1 MPALVSEHNDL
12 NLCFF
17 SQRFVRDTANHS
29 CLFYSFVNKNINF
42 LLADD
47 KDKADRSNASHTE
60 QNLANFGNVGRDVVG
75 RDKIGKSP
83 RFNMEQEGI

>member
-1 MPALVSEHNDL
+1 MSEYNDL

-17 SQRFVRDTANHS
+17 SQRFVRDAASHS

-47 KDKADRSNASHTE
+47 KDKADRSNASHTG
-60 QNLANFGNVGRDVVG
+60 QNLVNFGKVGRDVVG
-75 RDKIGKSP
+75 RDKISKSP
-83 RFNMEQEGI
+83 RFNIEQDGV